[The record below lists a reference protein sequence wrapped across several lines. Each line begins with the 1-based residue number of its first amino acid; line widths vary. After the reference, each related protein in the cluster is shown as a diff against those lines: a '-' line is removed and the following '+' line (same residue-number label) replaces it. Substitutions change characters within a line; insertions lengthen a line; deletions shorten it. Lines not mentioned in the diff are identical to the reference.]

1 MEQVFSHSWVVILYV
16 LGCISLGYHL
26 AHGFQS
32 AFRTLGVHNKKYVRM
47 LVVFGNWFSILI
59 TIGFISMPVSM
70 YFGWVHQ

>member
-1 MEQVFSHSWVVILYV
+1 MKEVFSHSWVVILYV

-32 AFRTLGVHNKKYVRM
+32 AFRTLGVHNRKYARM
-47 LVVFGNWFSILI
+47 LVVLGNWFSVLI

-70 YFGWVHQ
+70 YLDIVK